1 MSTKTEVD
9 TLERKFNQL
18 SKRYTQREKS
28 AQDLIEADQSDIL
41 SCLRDGLTLVQAA
54 IEDISGP
61 QNRTIEPEDDL
72 LISLDFVSIEHPRMP
87 GSFITELEVPDGSI
101 VPCTRDIVVLR
112 ERCAE
117 INESFTK
124 LAVSAD
130 RQLEDVMEM
139 QLAAT
144 EFQDELE
151 RLQEEVDETTKS
163 AQSAV
168 MHTQES
174 LNSKKVEKEGAQSRL
189 STVASE
195 LNGVEEEISDN
206 KDHRKIVKVVR
217 LHFSISITEAS
228 TDCWKGQIWRI
239 SSFAFLSPGAW
250 SCRWHASGRHVSLF
264 AS

>member
-9 TLERKFNQL
+9 TLERNFNQL
-18 SKRYTQREKS
+18 SKRYSQQEKS
-28 AQDLIEADQSDIL
+28 AKDLIEADQSDIL
-41 SCLRDGLTLVQAA
+41 SCLRDGLTSVQAA
-54 IEDISGP
+54 IQDIRGP
-61 QNRTIEPEDDL
+61 QNRPIKPEGNL
-72 LISLDFVSIEHPRMP
+72 LIPLDFVSIEQRRMP
-87 GSFITELEVPDGSI
+87 GSFPTELEVPGGNVI
-101 VPCTRDIVVLR
+101 LCTEDIVILR

-124 LAVSAD
+124 LAASAD

-144 EFQDELE
+144 EFEVELD
-151 RLQEEVDETTKS
+151 RLQEEVDETTNS

-168 MHTQES
+168 THTQES
-174 LNSKKVEKEGAQSRL
+174 LNTKKVEKEGAQSRL

-217 LHFSISITEAS
+217 LHFSISITEVS
-228 TDCWKGQIWRI
+228 TDC
-239 SSFAFLSPGAW
+239 
-250 SCRWHASGRHVSLF
+250 
-264 AS
+264 